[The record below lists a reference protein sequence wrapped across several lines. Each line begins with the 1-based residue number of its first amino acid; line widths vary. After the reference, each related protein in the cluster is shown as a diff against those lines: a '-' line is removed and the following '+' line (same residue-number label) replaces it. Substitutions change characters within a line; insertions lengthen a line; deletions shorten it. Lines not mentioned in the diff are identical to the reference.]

1 MSEIAAARLTGA
13 AATVRRSMTPA
24 ALRERALLPARS
36 LYRRAWMR
44 RGRDITRAM
53 SRSSCLVVAPHP
65 DDETV
70 GCAVAIMRKRETG
83 THVTVVI
90 VSDGAAAEPAPMPPA
105 ELAALRKDEAR
116 RAVTRLG
123 LRPADVRFLDVPD
136 TKVAQHVDEVADQL
150 AQLIKELAPEQLLI
164 PTSCDGHPDHDAT
177 NVAALEA
184 VRRADFTGQVLEY
197 GVWLWTHWPWT
208 RGYGTEGYTARR
220 LLRDPLDRIREV
232 RPLLVAAK
240 GYRSRQAYAL
250 AAHGS
255 QVGPAVGGG
264 SLPPS
269 LLAAMRTPFEL
280 YLEAGALAHLNFLPT
295 ARSGAAD
302 EASSA
307 PLADAPAGD

>member
-1 MSEIAAARLTGA
+1 
-13 AATVRRSMTPA
+13 
-24 ALRERALLPARS
+24 
-36 LYRRAWMR
+36 
-44 RGRDITRAM
+44 
-53 SRSSCLVVAPHP
+53 
-65 DDETV
+65 
-70 GCAVAIMRKRETG
+70 MRKREPG

-90 VSDGAAAEPAPMPPA
+90 VSDGAAADPAPMPPA
-105 ELAALRKDEAR
+105 ELAALRKEEAC

-136 TKVAQHVDEVADQL
+136 TKVAQHVDEVADRL
-150 AQLIKELAPEQLLI
+150 TELIKELAPDQVLI

-184 VRRADFTGQVLEY
+184 VRRADFAGQVLEY

-220 LLRDPLDRIREV
+220 LLRDPVDRIREV

-280 YLEAGALAHLNFLPT
+280 YLEVGALAHLNFAPA
-295 ARSGAAD
+295 ARTGAEGEPAPV
-302 EASSA
+302 